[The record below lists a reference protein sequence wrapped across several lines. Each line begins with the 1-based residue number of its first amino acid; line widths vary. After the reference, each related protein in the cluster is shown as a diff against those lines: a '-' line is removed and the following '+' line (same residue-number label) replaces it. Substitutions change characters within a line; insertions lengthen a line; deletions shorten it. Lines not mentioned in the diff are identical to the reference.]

1 MTDKVNEKTNEF
13 DNGGQTQ
20 SDNPLE
26 ELAKIIGYQDDG
38 QVNADGDGSANE
50 AVTDLEAELLREFGV
65 EPQAAPQPSQVAA
78 APVAPSVV
86 AEPSA
91 AAAAPSE
98 PQANPIGHST
108 PVDDVLDDMS
118 RYELPTHGQ
127 SANAAATPNLT
138 PNLTPSPIEVPP
150 VQAEPSIPS
159 YEPVAAVTDAPVN
172 EPAENVFEAPTMSR
186 ATPVMPQ
193 TPVEVPPAFQT
204 PEQNNTMQPEP
215 EVAELPNPLSTP
227 SPFSSQNDVTP
238 EENNDLSNF
247 DLGQMSN
254 DLEQELEKLQ
264 QGLEAGVNEVPEQ
277 VIAPSAPEV
286 DFAPVSEAP
295 VNHEP
300 ISAAPVNPE
309 QFVPEPFAP
318 EQFTNEPVAPVQVA
332 TDADIERPFPSVVL
346 PQDNSVP
353 PNFADLVAN
362 EEPVERTEELESVLD
377 VSGFT
382 ETEADIEETAPF
394 EIPELPAVEE
404 FSREQSN
411 IDVDLDLE
419 LEREFSQ
426 LISGDLPSEQEVQ
439 ATAEPV
445 STVSAAA
452 SAYPSSDLAAEHAEM
467 DELNELF
474 NVGVAEAGADAAPQ
488 VNNGPDRID
497 VTNDADNLDEDIATD
512 DEASGS
518 GSNTLAVVGVL
529 AALLLGGGAY
539 LYFQN
544 SGATLGGSN
553 EPVII
558 KADNSPIKEV
568 PADPGGASVP
578 NQDQAVY
585 EQVEGNDVSVANQ
598 STLVKSTEE
607 PVDIVQRT
615 LNPSILPLEG
625 RDLAGDDKNTDRLSP
640 TDETAAAA
648 QANDA
653 VQPLVTPR
661 RVQTVIVQSDGTII
675 TREAPAPT
683 ATEDTIVAAPAA
695 PATTAPSVAET
706 PVPAAQPVETAL
718 ATPEPT
724 PAPTQETAPTAPVA
738 QPETTA
744 PLSNDTAAA
753 IANAPVQPA
762 QAASNYTG
770 YYMQIASQPS
780 LAAAESS
787 YASLSSRFNSILGG
801 LPVEYQTANIEG
813 KGTFH
818 RVRIQAGS
826 RGEAN
831 SLCSR
836 YKSAGGSCFVA
847 R

>member
-1 MTDKVNEKTNEF
+1 MTDKVNEKSNEF
-13 DNGGQTQ
+13 DNAERAQ

-26 ELAKIIGYQDDG
+26 ELAKIIGYQDDD
-38 QVNADGDGSANE
+38 QVSSDADGAANE

-65 EPQAAPQPSQVAA
+65 EPQVAPTPA
-78 APVAPSVV
+78 APVEANLTNPV
-86 AEPSA
+86 AY
-91 AAAAPSE
+91 E
-98 PQANPIGHST
+98 PQVEAPVSVAQPSFSNP
-108 PVDDVLDDMS
+108 PVQDAGLDDILDDMS
-118 RYELPTHGQ
+118 RYALPTHEHPV
-127 SANAAATPNLT
+127 SAAPLADVTPV
-138 PNLTPSPIEVPP
+138 SYIPP
-150 VQAEPSIPS
+150 VQKDPNLS
-159 YEPVAAVTDAPVN
+159 YEQPIAAPLS

-193 TPVEVPPAFQT
+193 TPVEVPFVTET
-204 PEQNNTMQPEP
+204 PEQLNATQPEA
-215 EVAELPNPLSTP
+215 EVADLPNPLSTP
-227 SPFSSQNDVTP
+227 SPFSSEADVSA
-238 EENNDLSNF
+238 EENSDHSNF
-247 DLGQMSN
+247 NLGQMSN

-264 QGLEAGVNEVPEQ
+264 LGLEAGVNEVPQDVGVPEEPFNPVVSQ
-277 VIAPSAPEV
+277 TEMPEPSYVAPEPV
-286 DFAPVSEAP
+286 DVSMSYPEA
-295 VNHEP
+295 
-300 ISAAPVNPE
+300 
-309 QFVPEPFAP
+309 
-318 EQFTNEPVAPVQVA
+318 
-332 TDADIERPFPSVVL
+332 ERPFPSVVL
-346 PQDNSVP
+346 PKDNVVP
-353 PNFADLVAN
+353 PNFADLVSA
-362 EEPVERTEELESVLD
+362 EEPIEPTEELESVLD

-394 EIPELPAVEE
+394 EIPELPSVEE

-426 LISGDLPSEQEVQ
+426 LISDDLPSEQDVQ
-439 ATAEPV
+439 VTAEPV
-445 STVSAAA
+445 AATVTQAFPTSNVK
-452 SAYPSSDLAAEHAEM
+452 SEHAEM

-474 NVGVAEAGADAAPQ
+474 NVGVAEPGANTAPQ

-497 VTNDADNLDEDIATD
+497 VTHDADNIDQDDAFDE
-512 DEASGS
+512 EGEGS

-529 AALLLGGGAY
+529 AALLVGGGAY

-544 SGATLGGSN
+544 SGSSLGGSN
-553 EPVII
+553 EPVIV
-558 KADNSPIKEV
+558 KADNTPIKEV

-607 PVDIVQRT
+607 PVDIVQKT

-625 RDLAGDDKNTDRLSP
+625 RDLAGDDKNADRLTSN
-640 TDETAAAA
+640 DGTAAARA
-648 QANDA
+648 TDG

-683 ATEDTIVAAPAA
+683 ATEDTTVAAPI
-695 PATTAPSVAET
+695 SSET
-706 PVPAAQPVETAL
+706 PIPAAQPVDTAVDTAVETAI
-718 ATPEPT
+718 
-724 PAPTQETAPTAPVA
+724 ETAVATQVPVAPAAPVT
-738 QPETTA
+738 QPQATA

-753 IANAPVQPA
+753 IANAPVQQA
-762 QAASNYTG
+762 QPASNYTG

-780 LAAAESS
+780 RAAAQSS
-787 YASLSSRFNSILGG
+787 YDSLANRFNSILGG
-801 LPVEYQTANIEG
+801 LPVEYQTANITG

-826 RGEAN
+826 RAEAN

-836 YKSAGGSCFVA
+836 FKSAGGSCFVA

>member
-65 EPQAAPQPSQVAA
+65 EPQATPQPTPVTVASVAPAVIGEPSPVAA
-78 APVAPSVV
+78 M
-86 AEPSA
+86 
-91 AAAAPSE
+91 PSE
-98 PQANPIGHST
+98 PQANPNSHSAT
-108 PVDDVLDDMS
+108 VDDVLDDMS

-127 SANAAATPNLT
+127 SANAAITPD
-138 PNLTPSPIEVPP
+138 LTPSPIEVPP
-150 VQAEPSIPS
+150 VQAEPPIPS
-159 YEPVAAVTDAPVN
+159 YEPVAPVASVPVN

-193 TPVEVPPAFQT
+193 TPVEVPPAFQA
-204 PEQNNTMQPEP
+204 PEPNITMQPEP

-227 SPFSSQNDVTP
+227 SPFSSQSDAAP

-452 SAYPSSDLAAEHAEM
+452 TAYPSSDLAAEHAEM

-497 VTNDADNLDEDIATD
+497 VTNDADNLSDDIASD
-512 DEASGS
+512 DETSGS

-675 TREAPAPT
+675 TREAPAP
-683 ATEDTIVAAPAA
+683 AAVEDTTVAAP
-695 PATTAPSVAET
+695 TVAET

-724 PAPTQETAPTAPVA
+724 PAPTSTPTADPVPVA
-738 QPETTA
+738 QPETA
-744 PLSNDTAAA
+744 VPLSNDTAAA

-762 QAASNYTG
+762 QPASNYTG

-787 YASLSSRFNSILGG
+787 YGSLSSRFNSILGG

-826 RGEAN
+826 RSEAN

-836 YKSAGGSCFVA
+836 YKSAGGSCFVT